1 MPEVTLTTLNG
12 LKAKGEKITMLTCYD
27 ATFAKAASQA
37 GVEVL
42 LVGDS
47 LGMVLQGHDS
57 TLPVTTADMAYHTA
71 CVKRGNDGALI
82 LADLPFMAHATP
94 ELAFANSAT
103 LMQAGAHMIK
113 IEGAAWLAETIRLL
127 AERGVPVCA
136 HMGLTPQT
144 VNVLGG
150 YKVQGRQ
157 EAQARQMRAD
167 AIALEQAGAAML
179 LLECVPSELA
189 AEITQAVSIPVIGIG
204 AGSATDGQV
213 LVLHDMLGLSLS
225 GRVPKFVKNFMAG
238 QPDIQSALTAWVIS
252 AASSLGTHSSSS
264 MAAPACSRA
273 MASARICRA
282 CASWRPWTL

>member
-1 MPEVTLTTLNG
+1 MPDVTLTTLQS
-12 LKAKGEKITMLTCYD
+12 LKAKGEKIAMLTCYD
-27 ATFAKAASQA
+27 ATFAQAASRA
-37 GVEVL
+37 GVDIL

-57 TLPVTTADMAYHTA
+57 TLPVTNAEMAYHTA
-71 CVKRGNDGALI
+71 CVKRGNEGALI
-82 LADLPFMAHATP
+82 LADLPFMACATT
-94 ELAFANSAT
+94 EQAFANSGA
-103 LMQAGAHMIK
+103 LMQAGAHMVK
-113 IEGAAWLAETIRLL
+113 VEGAAWLAETIRLL

-144 VNVLGG
+144 VNILGG

-157 EAQARQMRAD
+157 ENQARQMRAD

-213 LVLHDMLGLSLS
+213 LVLHDMLGLSLT

-238 QPDIQSALTAWVIS
+238 QSDIQSALS
-252 AASSLGTHSSSS
+252 AYV
-264 MAAPACSRA
+264 AAVKDVSFPGSEHGF
-273 MASARICRA
+273 SA
-282 CASWRPWTL
+282 

>member
-27 ATFAKAASQA
+27 ATFAVAASRA

-71 CVKRGNDGALI
+71 SVKRGNDGALI

-94 ELAFANSAT
+94 EQAFANSAT

-150 YKVQGRQ
+150 YKVQV
-157 EAQARQMRAD
+157 ARSPCPAD
-167 AIALEQAGAAML
+167 ARRRHRPRTSRSGHAAARMR
-179 LLECVPSELA
+179 
-189 AEITQAVSIPVIGIG
+189 TQRTGGGNHQCRGHPGDRHWRRQRHRWRYWSCTTC
-204 AGSATDGQV
+204 SA
-213 LVLHDMLGLSLS
+213 
-225 GRVPKFVKNFMAG
+225 
-238 QPDIQSALTAWVIS
+238 
-252 AASSLGTHSSSS
+252 
-264 MAAPACSRA
+264 
-273 MASARICRA
+273 CR
-282 CASWRPWTL
+282 

>member
-1 MPEVTLTTLNG
+1 MQSFLTAPERGISYMPEVTLTTLNG

-71 CVKRGNDGALI
+71 SVKRGNDGALI

-94 ELAFANSAT
+94 EQAFANSAT

-167 AIALEQAGAAML
+167 AITLEQAGAAML

-189 AEITQAVSIPVIGIG
+189 AEITNAVGIPVIGIG

-238 QPDIQSALTAWVIS
+238 QPDIQSALTAYVQ
-252 AASSLGTHSSSS
+252 AVKAVTFPASEHGFN
-264 MAAPACSRA
+264 A
-273 MASARICRA
+273 
-282 CASWRPWTL
+282 